1 MSTRSARGWA
11 ASPAD
16 SLGRRSGRWPFG
28 ACTRSPRHSPTCR
41 SSGSAVWWTL
51 GARSSS
57 SWPVPRRS
65 PSAPRTISIP
75 TPPWRSPGGSASSW
89 RRRACRRRRTCG
101 AAWSRPAGPRS
112 RCIWEGE
119 RPSEPAGRRARHLGP
134 RRGGG
139 AGRGRVGPGRH
150 GQDRAGAVHGGGA
163 VVGVESCRT
172 GSRVPGPEA
181 PRHPDHGR
189 PGFSER
195 RPAGGGPPDH
205 RVDRSGRGGAS
216 HPRGDRVA
224 MTEEDVLGIL
234 RHTGALRTGH
244 FVLSSGRH
252 SDTYVEKARVF
263 EHPDVTVRL
272 GREIASWYEDVVA
285 VVSPA
290 VGAIPLGFAT
300 ALAAGARFVY
310 AEREGGA
317 MALRRGFAIAPGERV
332 VIVEDVVTTGGSAA
346 EVLALARDRGARVLG
361 VAALVD
367 RAGPRAGLPLRAL
380 SRVSAQTWD
389 PDACPLCARDVPAE
403 SPGSRHLAEKR
414 RSFG

>member
-1 MSTRSARGWA
+1 
-11 ASPAD
+11 
-16 SLGRRSGRWPFG
+16 
-28 ACTRSPRHSPTCR
+28 
-41 SSGSAVWWTL
+41 
-51 GARSSS
+51 
-57 SWPVPRRS
+57 
-65 PSAPRTISIP
+65 
-75 TPPWRSPGGSASSW
+75 
-89 RRRACRRRRTCG
+89 
-101 AAWSRPAGPRS
+101 
-112 RCIWEGE
+112 
-119 RPSEPAGRRARHLGP
+119 
-134 RRGGG
+134 
-139 AGRGRVGPGRH
+139 
-150 GQDRAGAVHGGGA
+150 
-163 VVGVESCRT
+163 
-172 GSRVPGPEA
+172 
-181 PRHPDHGR
+181 
-189 PGFSER
+189 
-195 RPAGGGPPDH
+195 
-205 RVDRSGRGGAS
+205 
-216 HPRGDRVA
+216 VA
-224 MTEEDVLGIL
+224 LTEEDVLGIL

-310 AEREGGA
+310 AEREGGT

-332 VIVEDVVTTGGSAA
+332 VIVEDVVTTGESAA